1 MDELTPDIAAEEAP
15 ARPALRSSTP
25 DVERLY
31 VSNFDG
37 YNSGSLIEVR
47 SSSPASRTIGGYAA
61 VFNRMSENLGGFR
74 EKIAPTFFN
83 QSRSQGFPGVVCRYN
98 HEDSFLL
105 GTTRSGTLRLSV
117 DDIGLDYSVDLPEC
131 RADIYELTNR
141 EDLRH
146 SSFAFQCYDEDW
158 TKGDG
163 GYPVRQLISGR
174 LIDVAPVN
182 TPAYPD
188 ATVGLRS
195 LARFVDAPLEDVMAV
210 AKQNEL
216 RKFFVRTDAAVTVA
230 DKRAMTDDGAYT
242 NDHYEEQNAAA
253 ETGSEND
260 GDDVSD
266 PAKMLAGIDAVVDEA
281 VNLTMNVD
289 RSGLPAEVGQ
299 ALDLIVS
306 AANAIDELME
316 VMGVYDPDDAVMD
329 GDRALNENTETATH
343 DGKFGPSALMEIL
356 ARRTDDPII

>member
-1 MDELTPDIAAEEAP
+1 MDLTPDTESEALS
-15 ARPALRSSTP
+15 RPALRSSAP
-25 DVERLY
+25 EVERLY

-47 SSSPASRTIGGYAA
+47 SASTGSRTIGGYAA

-74 EKIAPTFFN
+74 EKIAPGFFN

-105 GTTRSGTLRLSV
+105 GTTRSGTLRLSI
-117 DDIGLDYSVDLPEC
+117 DELGLDYAVDLPEC
-131 RADIYELTNR
+131 RSDIYELTQR

-158 TKGDG
+158 SKGDG
-163 GYPVRQLISGR
+163 GYPVRQLLSGR

-195 LARFVDAPLEDVMAV
+195 LARFVDAPLEDVVAI

-216 RKFFVRTDAAVTVA
+216 RKFFIRTDVTE
-230 DKRAMTDDGAYT
+230 RAMNNDGAYT
-242 NDHYEEQNAAA
+242 SDSYQEQNAAA
-253 ETGSEND
+253 EPGIEND

-266 PAKMLAGIDAVVDEA
+266 PGKMLAGIDAVVDEA

-289 RSGLPAEVGQ
+289 RSGLPPEVGQ
-299 ALDLIVS
+299 ALDLILS
-306 AANAIDELME
+306 AATAIDELME
-316 VMGVYDPDDAVMD
+316 TMGVYDPDDVGSD

>member
-1 MDELTPDIAAEEAP
+1 MDLTPDTESEAP
-15 ARPALRSSTP
+15 SRPSLRSSAP
-25 DVERLY
+25 EVERLY

-47 SSSPASRTIGGYAA
+47 SASAGSRTIGGYAA

-117 DDIGLDYSVDLPEC
+117 TDIGLDYAVDLPEC
-131 RADIYELTNR
+131 RADIYELTQR

-146 SSFAFQCYDEDW
+146 SSFAFQCYEEDW

-195 LARFVDAPLEDVMAV
+195 LARFVDAPLEDVVAV

-216 RKFFVRTDAAVTVA
+216 RKFFVRTDVA
-230 DKRAMTDDGAYT
+230 DGQRAMTDDGAYT
-242 NDHYEEQNAAA
+242 NDAYEEQNAASDA
-253 ETGSEND
+253 PPTESD
-260 GDDVSD
+260 DDDVTD
-266 PAKMLAGIDAVVDEA
+266 PKAILAGIDASLDEA
-281 VNLTMNVD
+281 YNLTKGVD
-289 RSGLPAEVGQ
+289 RAGLPAEVGQ
-299 ALDLIVS
+299 ALDLLVS
-306 AANAIDELME
+306 AQNAVDDLMKA
-316 VMGVYDPDDAVMD
+316 MGVYDPDDAMNDD
-329 GDRALNENTETATH
+329 GERALNENTEAAAH
-343 DGKFGPSALMEIL
+343 DGKYGPSALMEIL